1 MKNIFTK
8 QNMKKYTKEIVTTVI
23 LIIVISN
30 VLSFLR
36 SPSLDSQQL
45 PMMKEQTLNGEVFN
59 SDEYK
64 EKELMIHLWATW
76 CKVCKAESPNIDY
89 ISDNY
94 NVITIAIN
102 SGNDQNIKKYMRDNN
117 LHFKVINDKD
127 STYSKLFK
135 VQAYPTTYIYS
146 HGKLKHSDVGYSST
160 LSMYIKMFFAK

>member
-8 QNMKKYTKEIVTTVI
+8 QKIKKYIKEILITII

-30 VLSFLR
+30 ILSFLR

-45 PMMKEQTLNGEVFN
+45 PMIKELSIDGELFN
-59 SDEYK
+59 SDDYK
-64 EKELMIHLWATW
+64 DKELMIHLWATW
-76 CKVCKAESPNIDY
+76 CKVCKAEASNIEY
-89 ISDNY
+89 ISEKY

-102 SGNDQNIKKYMRDNN
+102 SGSDQNIQKYMKENN

-135 VQAYPTTYIYS
+135 VHAYPTTYIYS
-146 HGKLKHSDVGYSST
+146 KGVLKHSDVGYSST
-160 LSMYIKMFFAK
+160 LSMYIKMFFAR